1 MGRCATGWENDLE
14 FFFDFLNNLEK
25 IMLWQRPNLAPRV
38 VLVNKKQKI
47 NTLYTLLLLGGIS
60 LTINA
65 RWKD

>member
-14 FFFDFLNNLEK
+14 FSFDFLNNLEK